1 MGLPQDLNPEV
12 EVIECSDDDCELSL
26 TQLLEQSME
35 ELCESQVEVPECF
48 TPEKL
53 KQEAALPHMQSTPTL
68 PSAFRI
74 PENRGRCSVL
84 TCKRPAAE
92 LVESLDLSW
101 EAVWPQLEAQG
112 WRVEHGPRGA
122 SRQVY
127 YMPPGVFRG
136 PGRKNRIDY
145 FDSKKLV
152 LQLCYAS
159 MDLTSFKRQKLL
171 L

>member
-1 MGLPQDLNPEV
+1 MMIASCRRFSQWQSDSVPLLSADLR
-12 EVIECSDDDCELSL
+12 L

-112 WRVEHGPRGA
+112 AVFSLLAFRRLRLYFFRRMACGARAPRSITPGLLYA
-122 SRQVY
+122 PGSVSR
-127 YMPPGVFRG
+127 PRP
-136 PGRKNRIDY
+136 KESD
-145 FDSKKLV
+145 
-152 LQLCYAS
+152 
-159 MDLTSFKRQKLL
+159 
-171 L
+171 